1 MKFSSM
7 SKIPLRWKRLTKILN
22 RINADQVKRNAIKL
36 EYTNYGKNINV
47 STVKNTFEMEMANTI
62 FKQN

>member
-7 SKIPLRWKRLTKILN
+7 SKIPLRWKRLTKFLN

-47 STVKNTFEMEMANTI
+47 STVKNTFEMEMGNTI
-62 FKQN
+62 FMEN